1 MSHDPDRRRA
11 VYLAA
16 PLFSQAERR
25 WNRRLADRLRTL
37 LPCTV
42 ILPQE
47 FAAGAPL
54 GSPEHYAAIF
64 RQCLEGVYQ
73 ADLLVAVLDGPDADS
88 GTAFEMGVAHALGK
102 PIIGVRTDFRNHQE
116 HGTNIMLA
124 RACAAIVRCPAPDDD
139 LEALA
144 DAVARQTRPLLVPDR
159 PE

>member
-1 MSHDPDRRRA
+1 VSHDPDRRRA

-16 PLFSQAERR
+16 PLFSQAERH
-25 WNRRLADRLRTL
+25 WNRRLADRLQTV

-42 ILPQE
+42 ILPQDLPAE
-47 FAAGAPL
+47 APL

-64 RQCLEGVYQ
+64 RQCLEGVYE

-102 PIIGVRTDFRNHQE
+102 PIVGVRTDFRDHQE
-116 HGTNIMLA
+116 HGTNLMLA
-124 RACAAIVRCPAPDDD
+124 RACATIVRCPAPDDD

-144 DAVARQTRPLLVPDR
+144 DAVARHARPLLDPDR
-159 PE
+159 PG